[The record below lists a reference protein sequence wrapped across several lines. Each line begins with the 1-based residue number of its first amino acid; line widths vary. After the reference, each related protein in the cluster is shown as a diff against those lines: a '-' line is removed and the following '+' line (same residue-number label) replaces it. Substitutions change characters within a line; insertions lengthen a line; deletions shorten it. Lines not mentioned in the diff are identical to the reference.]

1 MKEKRII
8 LLQDQKNCFF
18 KSERLRKVIKA
29 ALEEDGIYYV
39 YNKYD
44 EDAKIAH
51 ILYPYSS
58 SQFDLVY
65 NNNKKIVM
73 SLFYT
78 EGEYKIIEEM
88 GQATEWKHY
97 SKTFSVEG
105 ADGTF
110 IFGFVSYAAEV
121 RDQAMAI
128 DNFKIFEKQ
137 SGSVSEIAAGAAVT
151 YHDGMLN
158 VPADIESVAVYDM
171 QGRMVISTTETG
183 TISLEGLS
191 DGVYVVKAVG
201 TEGGAVQTLKIVK

>member
-1 MKEKRII
+1 MPSAQTG
-8 LLQDQKNCFF
+8 LAF
-18 KSERLRKVIKA
+18 
-29 ALEEDGIYYV
+29 IYAYT
-39 YNKYD
+39 
-44 EDAKIAH
+44 
-51 ILYPYSS
+51 PT
-58 SQFDLVY
+58 
-65 NNNKKIVM
+65 
-73 SLFYT
+73 YT

-128 DNFKIFEKQ
+128 DNFKITEE
-137 SGSVSEIAAGAAVT
+137 SAPGSVSEIAAGAAVT

-183 TISLEGLS
+183 TITDHTNGKSWSCPPIPASMAEIVSKGGL
-191 DGVYVVKAVG
+191 VNYVKSRL
-201 TEGGAVQTLKIVK
+201 GAE